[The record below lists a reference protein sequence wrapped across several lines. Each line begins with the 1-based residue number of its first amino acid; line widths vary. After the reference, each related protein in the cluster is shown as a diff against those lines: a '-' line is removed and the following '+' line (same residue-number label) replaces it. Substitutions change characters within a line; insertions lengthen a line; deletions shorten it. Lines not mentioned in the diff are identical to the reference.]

1 MTVRNTGLAKA
12 YLAGAT
18 VNHARFVKF
27 DSDDRTVIQ
36 GAAGADSLIGVSD
49 YNPNGTATA
58 AGEKLDVILTDEA
71 TVTYGGT
78 VTRGQLVMS
87 DSTGRA
93 ITAAASAGTNVRTA
107 GIAMVSGVVGD
118 LGAVLLIPG
127 SFQG

>member
-1 MTVRNTGLAKA
+1 MSIRNQGLIKT
-12 YLAGAT
+12 YNAGGT

-36 GAAGADSLIGVSD
+36 SAAAADFTIGVSD
-49 YNPNGTATA
+49 FSPNATA
-58 AGEKLDVILTDEA
+58 AASGERVDVQLTDIA

-78 VTRGQLVMS
+78 VTRGQLVIS

-93 ITAAASAGTNVRTA
+93 ITATAAAGANVRTC
-107 GIAMVSGVVGD
+107 GVAMVSGVVGD
-118 LGAVLLIPG
+118 LGAVLLTPG